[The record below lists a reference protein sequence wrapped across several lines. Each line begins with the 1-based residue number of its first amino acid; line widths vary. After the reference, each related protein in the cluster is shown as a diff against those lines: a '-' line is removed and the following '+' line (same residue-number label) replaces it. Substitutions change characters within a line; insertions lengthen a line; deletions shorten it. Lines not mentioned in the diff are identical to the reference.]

1 MLQHSS
7 HAGDSSPADEPAR
20 PQVPGFRVQRWL
32 GSGSSAAVWLVAE
45 ESGGR
50 EYALKVF
57 NRNAGNARPEADRER
72 LLTEGLRHDHLVQ
85 VFRNVETDA
94 GSGLLLEYAAGGSVG
109 SVIAARGPLSVAE
122 TVTVLTP
129 IAQALAFLHAG
140 GRTHGDVSPGNVL
153 FTSVGKPLLADF
165 GIGRAVGSHRAD
177 DGGTQGFHPPS
188 PRRGDVGQRLEPE
201 ADIYALAALGWFMLT
216 GRVPAATAQ
225 RPPLNVMVPD
235 VPLPLVELLEA
246 ALADGAAQRPEA
258 EEFARRVYRTADP
271 APVDL
276 SAAVHPS
283 VAPQLLTRRI
293 ARDGKKRTAFGAKRR
308 PPRAVKKPD
317 GLRKPQVVRRAAAA
331 ATRQGKA
338 ALGRVVVVTTSLALA
353 IALAVFAG
361 NLLVGSEAADTV
373 GDPAA
378 QAAAA
383 AVPGEA
389 SSAPTGPPTARP
401 LPDDLT
407 RAVTAEDPAAAVA
420 ALTWLRTEALRSR
433 DVSLLDD
440 VNVAGSAPMAADTEV
455 ISTLAS
461 LEHWFSGLAAKAED
475 VRTVS
480 HTGTSAVVEA
490 TISTSP
496 FEQRDAGGGLV
507 LSVTEA
513 KRQPLVLVLERQD
526 GRWLIGEVRDGA

>member
-1 MLQHSS
+1 
-7 HAGDSSPADEPAR
+7 
-20 PQVPGFRVQRWL
+20 
-32 GSGSSAAVWLVAE
+32 
-45 ESGGR
+45 
-50 EYALKVF
+50 
-57 NRNAGNARPEADRER
+57 
-72 LLTEGLRHDHLVQ
+72 
-85 VFRNVETDA
+85 
-94 GSGLLLEYAAGGSVG
+94 
-109 SVIAARGPLSVAE
+109 
-122 TVTVLTP
+122 
-129 IAQALAFLHAG
+129 
-140 GRTHGDVSPGNVL
+140 
-153 FTSVGKPLLADF
+153 
-165 GIGRAVGSHRAD
+165 
-177 DGGTQGFHPPS
+177 
-188 PRRGDVGQRLEPE
+188 
-201 ADIYALAALGWFMLT
+201 MLT

-283 VAPQLLTRRI
+283 VTPQLLTRRI
-293 ARDGKKRTAFGAKRR
+293 VRDGKKRTAFGTKRR
-308 PPRAVKKPD
+308 EPRPAKKPD
-317 GLRKPQVVRRAAAA
+317 RLRKPQAVRRAGGA
-331 ATRQGKA
+331 ATHQGKA
-338 ALGRVVVVTTSLALA
+338 PFGRVLVVAASLAVAL
-353 IALAVFAG
+353 ALAVFAG
-361 NLLVGSEAADTV
+361 NLLVGSEAADTP

-383 AVPGEA
+383 AAPGGA
-389 SSAPTGPPTARP
+389 SSDPTGPPAARQ
-401 LPDDLT
+401 LPEELVQ
-407 RAVTAEDPAAAVA
+407 AATAEDPAAAVA

-433 DVSLLDD
+433 DVSVLDD

-461 LEHWFSGLAAKAED
+461 LEHWFSGLAAKTEE

-480 HTGTSAVVEA
+480 RTGTSAVVEA

-507 LSVTEA
+507 LSVTEG
-513 KRQPLVLVLERQD
+513 KRQQLVLVLERQD

>member
-1 MLQHSS
+1 MMLQHPS
-7 HAGDSSPADEPAR
+7 HVGDSSPADEPAR

-32 GSGSSAAVWLVAE
+32 GRGSSAAVWLVAE
-45 ESGGR
+45 ESGGH

-57 NRNAGNARPEADRER
+57 NPDADARPEADRER
-72 LLTEGLRHDHLVQ
+72 LLTDGLRHDHLLQ

-94 GSGLLLEYAAGGSVG
+94 GPGLLLEYAAGGSVS

-153 FTSVGKPLLADF
+153 FTSMGKPLLADF
-165 GIGRAVGSHRAD
+165 GIGRALGSHRAD
-177 DGGTQGFHPPS
+177 DGGTPGFRPSS
-188 PRRGDVGQRLEPE
+188 PRRGDAGQRLEPE

-225 RPPLNVMVPD
+225 RPPLNVMVPE

-246 ALADGAAQRPEA
+246 ALADAAAQRPEA

-293 ARDGKKRTAFGAKRR
+293 ARDSKKRKAFGAKLRK
-308 PPRAVKKPD
+308 PLAVIKP
-317 GLRKPQVVRRAAAA
+317 GSLRKPQVVGAAAVSA
-331 ATRQGKA
+331 RGGKA
-338 ALGRVVVVTTSLALA
+338 PLGRVLVAVASLAIAL
-353 IALAVFAG
+353 ALAVFAG
-361 NLLVGSEAADTV
+361 NLLVGPGATDIP

-383 AVPGEA
+383 AAPGGATANATE
-389 SSAPTGPPTARP
+389 PPAARP
-401 LPDDLT
+401 LPEELVQ
-407 RAVTAEDPAAAVA
+407 AATAEDPAVAVA
-420 ALTWLRTEALRSR
+420 ALAWLRTEALRSR

-440 VNVAGSAPMAADTEV
+440 VNVAGSAPMAADTEI

-461 LEHWFSGLAAKAED
+461 LEHWFSGLATKAED

-480 HTGTSAVVEA
+480 HTGTSAMVEA

-496 FEQRDAGGGLV
+496 FEQRDAGGGHV
-507 LSVTEA
+507 RSVTEA

-526 GRWLIGEVRDGA
+526 GRWLINEVRDGD

>member
-1 MLQHSS
+1 MLQHPT
-7 HAGDSSPADEPAR
+7 HAGGSSPADEPAR

-45 ESGGR
+45 EAGGR

-57 NRNAGNARPEADRER
+57 NASAGEARWEADRER
-72 LLTEGLRHDHLVQ
+72 LLTDGLRHDHLVQ

-94 GSGLLLEYAAGGSVG
+94 GPGLLLEYAAGGSVA

-153 FTSVGKPLLADF
+153 FTSMGKPLLADF
-165 GIGRAVGSHRAD
+165 GIGRALGSHRAD
-177 DGGTQGFHPPS
+177 DGGTPGFRLPS
-188 PRRGDVGQRLEPE
+188 PRRSSGGQRLEPE
-201 ADIYALAALGWFMLT
+201 ADIYALGALGWFMLT

-225 RPPLNVMVPD
+225 RPPLNVMVPE

-246 ALADGAAQRPEA
+246 ALMDDAAQRPEA

-293 ARDGKKRTAFGAKRR
+293 VRDGKKRAAFGAKRR
-308 PPRAVKKPD
+308 V
-317 GLRKPQVVRRAAAA
+317 AAA

-338 ALGRVVVVTTSLALA
+338 PLGRVLIVAASLAVA
-353 IALAVFAG
+353 IALAVFAV
-361 NLLVGSEAADTV
+361 NLLVGSEATDTPR
-373 GDPAA
+373 DPAA

-383 AVPGEA
+383 AVPGRTA
-389 SSAPTGPPTARP
+389 SAPPGPPTARP
-401 LPDDLT
+401 LPAELV
-407 RAVTAEDPAAAVA
+407 RAATAEDPAAAVA

-433 DVSLLDD
+433 EVSLLED
-440 VNVAGSAPMAADTEV
+440 VNVAGSPPMAADIEV
-455 ISTLAS
+455 ISTLAHQD
-461 LEHWFSGLAAKAED
+461 HWFSGLAAKAED

-480 HTGTSAVVEA
+480 RTGTSAMVEA
-490 TISTSP
+490 TMSTSP
-496 FEQRDAGGGLV
+496 FEQRDGVGGLV

-513 KRQPLVLVLERQD
+513 KRQQLVLVLERRD
-526 GRWLIGEVRDGA
+526 GRWLIGEVREGA

>member
-1 MLQHSS
+1 MMLQHPA
-7 HAGDSSPADEPAR
+7 HAGDSNPADEPAR
-20 PQVPGFRVQRWL
+20 PEVPGFRVQRWL

-45 ESGGR
+45 EPGAR

-57 NRNAGNARPEADRER
+57 NPDAGDARPEADRER
-72 LLTEGLRHDHLVQ
+72 LLTDGLRHEHLLQ
-85 VFRNVETDA
+85 VFRTVETDA
-94 GSGLLLEYAAGGSVG
+94 GPGLLLEFAAGGSVA

-153 FTSVGKPLLADF
+153 LTSAGKPLLADF
-165 GIGRAVGSHRAD
+165 GIGRALGSHRAN
-177 DGGTQGFHPPS
+177 DGGTPGFHPPAA
-188 PRRGDVGQRLEPE
+188 RLGIRGQRLEPE

-216 GRVPAATAQ
+216 GRVPSATAQ
-225 RPPLNVMVPD
+225 RPPLNVMVPE

-246 ALADGAAQRPEA
+246 ALADDAAQRPEA
-258 EEFARRVYRTADP
+258 EEFARRVYRTAEP
-271 APVDL
+271 APLDL

-293 ARDGKKRTAFGAKRR
+293 VRDNKKRTAFGFKQRQLSAAKS
-308 PPRAVKKPD
+308 P
-317 GLRKPQVVRRAAAA
+317 GSLRKPRVVRRAAAA
-331 ATRQGKA
+331 VRQGPAPFGRVLVVAA
-338 ALGRVVVVTTSLALA
+338 ALAAAL
-353 IALAVFAG
+353 ALAVFAG
-361 NLLVGSEAADTV
+361 NLLVGHQATDKP
-373 GDPAA
+373 GDPVAIAA
-378 QAAAA
+378 VPSGAAAA
-383 AVPGEA
+383 EA
-389 SSAPTGPPTARP
+389 GPPTARP
-401 LPDDLT
+401 LPEKL
-407 RAVTAEDPAAAVA
+407 AHAAAAEDPDVAVA

-433 DVSLLDD
+433 DMSLLEH

-480 HTGTSAVVEA
+480 RTGTSAVVEA

-496 FEQRDAGGGLV
+496 FEQRDASGDVV

-513 KRQPLVLVLERQD
+513 KRQPLELVLERQD